1 MAEQYDAI
9 VIGAGQAGPALA
21 ARLDKEGLKTAFIER
36 NLLGGT
42 CVNNGCIPT
51 KTLVASARAVHT
63 ARRGAEYGFS
73 ADGVRVDMPAVKR
86 RKDGVVK
93 QSSDGLAS
101 WIAGMKKVTLV
112 RGHARFTAPRTV
124 SVDGRSLAAD
134 KVFINVGGRASVP
147 DLSGLKEVPF
157 FTNSTMMG
165 VDFVPGHLVII
176 GGSYIGLEFAQM
188 YRRFGS
194 QVTVVEMA
202 PKLLARE
209 DEDVALEIRAIL
221 EREGI
226 EIRTGAECIG
236 LEKKDEHISVG
247 LSCKDGAPLAEG
259 THLLLAVGRKP
270 NTHDLGLKEAGIEAD
285 ERGYIKVDDELRTSA
300 EGVWALG
307 DANGRGAF
315 THTSYND
322 YEIVTANLF
331 DGDRRRVS
339 DRIPAYALYID
350 PPLGRA
356 GMNEAEARKSGKRV
370 LAAKMPM
377 SRDGRAREAGETQGF
392 MKVLVDA
399 DSKELL
405 GAALL
410 GLNADEIVHS
420 LLDMMYAKKPY
431 TTIQRAVHIHPTV
444 SELIPTLLGGLKP
457 LK

>member
-1 MAEQYDAI
+1 DRGRDPGRIVFPRQALLDVLTRHDRDRMRIPRHIERDGDPGLAHGLNVPRRVLLRNRSTCKKLSYPWRMAEQYDAI

-73 ADGVRVDMPAVKR
+73 ADGVLVDMPAVKR

-202 PKLLARE
+202 
-209 DEDVALEIRAIL
+209 
-221 EREGI
+221 
-226 EIRTGAECIG
+226 
-236 LEKKDEHISVG
+236 
-247 LSCKDGAPLAEG
+247 
-259 THLLLAVGRKP
+259 
-270 NTHDLGLKEAGIEAD
+270 
-285 ERGYIKVDDELRTSA
+285 
-300 EGVWALG
+300 
-307 DANGRGAF
+307 
-315 THTSYND
+315 
-322 YEIVTANLF
+322 
-331 DGDRRRVS
+331 
-339 DRIPAYALYID
+339 
-350 PPLGRA
+350 
-356 GMNEAEARKSGKRV
+356 
-370 LAAKMPM
+370 
-377 SRDGRAREAGETQGF
+377 
-392 MKVLVDA
+392 
-399 DSKELL
+399 
-405 GAALL
+405 
-410 GLNADEIVHS
+410 
-420 LLDMMYAKKPY
+420 
-431 TTIQRAVHIHPTV
+431 
-444 SELIPTLLGGLKP
+444 
-457 LK
+457 